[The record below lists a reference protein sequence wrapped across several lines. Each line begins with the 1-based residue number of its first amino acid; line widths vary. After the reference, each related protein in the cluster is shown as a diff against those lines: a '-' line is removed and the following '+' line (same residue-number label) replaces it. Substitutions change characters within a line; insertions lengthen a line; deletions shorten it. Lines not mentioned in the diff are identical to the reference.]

1 MRLFTLPYKIRNN
14 LVLRGKGTGFSVLE
28 VIIAIFILTVTSAI
42 LMNFLLSGDKLYGR
56 NLLIVN
62 ASQLARNEAEALK
75 AQAYSLETIEE
86 NEFEEEIGDRMFVI
100 KRNVLDS
107 AVFDSLFSGY
117 PIKVVEIHVMEGVDA
132 EKPLTSFKMLQGYN
146 LK

>member
-1 MRLFTLPYKIRNN
+1 MRLFTLPYKIRIN

-86 NEFEEEIGDRMFVI
+86 NEFEEE
-100 KRNVLDS
+100 L
-107 AVFDSLFSGY
+107 
-117 PIKVVEIHVMEGVDA
+117 
-132 EKPLTSFKMLQGYN
+132 
-146 LK
+146 